1 MRIEPGSKGTP
12 VRPASPA
19 QPGTPA
25 APPAPASA
33 DEVNLSVLSQAAA
46 GIAPARMEQVQAE
59 VNAGKYQP
67 DPAEVSHSIVD
78 FYLIPI
84 E

>member
-1 MRIEPGSKGTP
+1 MRIEPSGKATP
-12 VRPASPA
+12 VRAASSA
-19 QPGTPA
+19 QPGTPP

-46 GIAPARMEQVQAE
+46 GLAPAKMEQIQAE
-59 VNAGKYQP
+59 VSAGKYQP
-67 DPAEVSHSIVD
+67 DAAEVSHSIVD
-78 FYLIPI
+78 FYMIPI

>member
-1 MRIEPGSKGTP
+1 MRIEPSGKGTP
-12 VRPASPA
+12 IGPASPA

-25 APPAPASA
+25 TPPAPASA

-46 GIAPARMEQVQAE
+46 GLAPARMEQIQGE
-59 VNAGKYQP
+59 VSAGKYHP
-67 DPAEVSHSIVD
+67 DAAEVSQRIVD